1 VPLTL
6 TRPESASSQESFP
19 SVALTPRAKKGRF
32 VVGVV
37 VLCLIFSTSAFFLVL
52 APNSVPESNREG
64 PILVVGDSLVL
75 QATNA
80 LRSWNLPSVPIIADG
95 GLGSAPCDW
104 ENGYTD
110 PLSGRVV
117 KFSDVFQK
125 SQPAAVVFAFTGNPG
140 LESHSIG
147 CVDSSGGY
155 ALSALLTSYRQ
166 ALTEMARY
174 ASDHDAQVYISASPP
189 RNPLT
194 PAGAYKGS
202 GGKQEYGFNGVPAL
216 NQLYHSIAL
225 SALGRELHWAYDPLP
240 AQYVST
246 SDLTWQLSE
255 PCLPWDGVTCT
266 KGTVQ
271 VRAGGFDAI
280 HLDTRGAGAILY
292 AMGLVK
298 MPLEQMRGWSPPSP
312 LAIALGT
319 R

>member
-6 TRPESASSQESFP
+6 TRPELESSPDNFP
-19 SVALTPRAKKGRF
+19 PFVHAPRPRRALF
-32 VVGVV
+32 VVGAV
-37 VLCLIFSTSAFFLVL
+37 VLCLIFSTSALFFVL
-52 APNSVPESNREG
+52 TPSSAPEFNREG

-75 QATNA
+75 EATNA
-80 LRSWNLPSVPIIADG
+80 LQSWNVPSVPIIADG
-95 GLGSAPCDW
+95 GMGAAPCDW

-110 PLSGRVV
+110 PLSGHVA
-117 KFSDVFQK
+117 KFSNVFQK

-140 LESHSIG
+140 LESGSIG
-147 CVDSSGGY
+147 CINSSGRY
-155 ALSALLTSYRQ
+155 SLSTLLTSYER
-166 ALTEMARY
+166 ALTAMARY
-174 ASDHDAQVYISASPP
+174 ASDHDAQVYLSASPP

-194 PAGAYKGS
+194 PAGAYTGS

-216 NQLYHSIAL
+216 NRLYESIAR
-225 SALGRELHWAYDPLP
+225 SPLGRELHWVYDPLP

-246 SDLTWQLSE
+246 SDLTWQLNE

-271 VRAGGFDAI
+271 VRAGGSDAI
-280 HLDTRGAGAILY
+280 HLDTKGSGAILY
-292 AMGLVK
+292 AIGLVK

-312 LAIALGT
+312 LAFSLGT